1 MIIDYVQISFHLF
14 VDPIWTF
21 SIPRGL
27 ISFGSIHLA
36 PNTLRCHICRRAIPF
51 HLYTN
56 TSFVFPCPLLS
67 CICAKPSGEIRSL
80 VFAQY
85 LSSYLCALLTYIC
98 MHGAILFLRHVDSID
113 PYCCRFYCGN
123 ARNGIG
129 KRGFHS
135 DTQTVSG
142 WKCQTNELWHYL
154 KFSWDVL
161 HFFSLH
167 FALVREES
175 SS

>member
-1 MIIDYVQISFHLF
+1 MVWF
-14 VDPIWTF
+14 
-21 SIPRGL
+21 
-27 ISFGSIHLA
+27 HLA
-36 PNTLRCHICRRAIPF
+36 PFISPPIRYGVIFVGVPFFFIC
-51 HLYTN
+51 LYTN

-67 CICAKPSGEIRSL
+67 CVCAKPSGEIRSL

-161 HFFSLH
+161 HFFLLH